1 MSWETIEA
9 DEVLQ
14 EFTPQEKTA
23 INAVQGADTNLA
35 GILKRAVSAARG
47 SINAGGNPMGPVDT
61 IPEQIIPDV
70 IAIARWR
77 WLVSLPA
84 LKALQTKERKDL
96 ADDAK
101 ATLKEIAKG
110 EVKTEIPETRIV
122 STSPGNAVEM
132 VSGNDR
138 NRTAAKLQ
146 GL

>member
-1 MSWETIEA
+1 MSWETIAA
-9 DEVLQ
+9 DDVLE
-14 EFTPQEKTA
+14 EFTPSEKAA

-35 GILKRAVSAARG
+35 GILKRAVSSARG
-47 SINAGGNPMGPVDT
+47 SIVAGGNPMGPDGTV
-61 IPEQIIPDV
+61 PEQIIPDV

-96 ADDAK
+96 ADDGK
-101 ATLKEIAKG
+101 LTLKEIAKG
-110 EVKTEIPETRIV
+110 EVKTEIPEERIV

-132 VSGNDR
+132 VSANER
-138 NRTAAKLQ
+138 NRTAAKLA